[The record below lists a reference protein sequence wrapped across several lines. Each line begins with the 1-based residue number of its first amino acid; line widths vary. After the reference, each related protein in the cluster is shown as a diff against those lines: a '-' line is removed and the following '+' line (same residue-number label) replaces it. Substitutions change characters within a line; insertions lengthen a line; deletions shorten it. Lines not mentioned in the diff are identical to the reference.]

1 MIKLNKKS
9 YFHFANYYCKIAP
22 NENAMLNKLTA
33 GLFTKELA
41 DKGLY
46 PLFAKAPN
54 YFQEAYTI
62 RIAAVPKGNN

>member
-1 MIKLNKKS
+1 
-9 YFHFANYYCKIAP
+9 
-22 NENAMLNKLTA
+22 MLNKLTA

-46 PLFAKAPN
+46 PLFAKVPN